1 MLKPGTLVGD
11 ALEAG
16 SMALAIEQ
24 AMVAQGLLVL
34 DEEQPEAAEN
44 RRKTFIAIATGVIN
58 HLKANIEIVVAADK
72 FSAASHIP
80 PAETKLL
87 GSANEVR

>member
-11 ALEAG
+11 SLEAN

-24 AMVAQGLLVL
+24 AMVAQGMLDL

-58 HLKANIEIVVAADK
+58 HLKANIEITVAVNK
-72 FSAASHIP
+72 FNPGIP
-80 PAETKLL
+80 TAETKLL
-87 GSANEVR
+87 GSAGEVR

>member
-24 AMVAQGLLVL
+24 AMVAQGVLDL

-44 RRKTFIAIATGVIN
+44 RRKTFIAISTGVIN
-58 HLKANIEIVVAADK
+58 HLKAQLEIVVAQNK
-72 FSAASHIP
+72 FAASIP

-87 GSANEVR
+87 GSAGEVR

>member
-11 ALEAG
+11 ALEAN

-24 AMVAQGLLVL
+24 AMVAQGMLVL

-58 HLKANIEIVVAADK
+58 HLKANIEIVVAVNK
-72 FSAASHIP
+72 FSASVP
-80 PAETKLL
+80 NAETKLL